1 MVKRALLSVLLLV
14 ALVPA
19 VSATTV
25 VVNSDDWIDV
35 YSGMQYA
42 YLHGDTA
49 KFMTSKRYAVVLP
62 LIIPKGEDVLVLE
75 SQRVPFT
82 INLAGNL
89 NLHGYEATTIYSG
102 GGRAV
107 NLELAKKT
115 SVTRFI
121 VIDPAYGY
129 NAIAVIPYALLTDAY
144 VLFADARNV
153 DQIVTFLS
161 GRKVDSLLLYGQ
173 LDDGLVETLGRFS
186 PEIINKGNRYKNNME
201 MIKKYVAIQP
211 NPQLILTDGSLIEEE
226 LMKAGKNKEVTLLI
240 GKGNP
245 PDEVIQFVR
254 ESHFPAA
261 VLIGNHLT
269 QSGRKLRDQAGVPV
283 FMKFGIGIGTG
294 TQSEPVKALDMFP
307 LPVINLEMVLKK
319 AQYNTVTKSVEITYE
334 NKGIRA
340 FAKGSAGILADGE
353 RVIAVGDENITRTE
367 PNETRGYT
375 YPADLTEYVA
385 AQKNLSIDLF
395 TLYGESPDVFDQAI
409 AFTGPLPV
417 VTLQDQCDVSARALV
432 YNTRTQRFVLE
443 IENDGETDCFV
454 DAELR
459 AVIVDDKPGTIAYPG
474 TLPLLEGARGELEL
488 KQRMTPVD
496 IADNPEVL
504 VHLSYG
510 EREDLML
517 NVLDVRLP
525 LREYTGS
532 MLTLTNIL
540 IGVVVL
546 LIVIILIMF
555 FVLRRRDRK

>member
-1 MVKRALLSVLLLV
+1 MVKRALFVVLLV
-14 ALVPA
+14 FALIPA
-19 VSATTV
+19 ASATTV

-42 YLHGDTA
+42 HLQGDMA
-49 KFMTSKRYAVVLP
+49 KFMTSKRYAVILP
-62 LIIPKGEDVLVLE
+62 LIIPKGENVLVLE

-102 GGRAV
+102 GGRAA

-115 SVTRFI
+115 DVTRFV

-153 DQIVTFLS
+153 DQVITFLS

-173 LDDGLVETLGRFS
+173 LDDGLVEKLGRFS
-186 PEIINKGNRYKNNME
+186 PEVINKGNRYKNNME
-201 MIKKYVAIQP
+201 IIRKYIAINP
-211 NPQLILTDGSLIEEE
+211 SPQLILTDGSIIEEE

-283 FMKFGIGIGTG
+283 FMKFGLGIGTG

-319 AQYNTVTKSVEITYE
+319 AQYNTVTKSVELTYE

-340 FAKGSAGILADGE
+340 FAKGSAGILADGA
-353 RVIAVGDENITRTE
+353 RIVTIGDENITRIE
-367 PNETRGYT
+367 PNETRGFPYR
-375 YPADLTEYVA
+375 ADLTEYVA

-409 AFTGPLPV
+409 AFTGPLQV
-417 VTLQDQCDVSARALV
+417 VTLQDRCEVSALALE
-432 YNTRTQRFVLE
+432 YNVQTQRFLLKV
-443 IENDGETDCFV
+443 ENDGEMNCFV

-459 AVIVDDKPGTIAYPG
+459 AVVIDDKPVTVAYPG
-474 TLPLLEGARGELEL
+474 TLPLPEGETQDLEI

-496 IADNPEVL
+496 LADNRDVL

-517 NVLDVRLP
+517 NVLDVKLP
-525 LREYTGS
+525 LREYSGS
-532 MLTLTNIL
+532 RFTLTNIL
-540 IGVVVL
+540 IGTVVL
-546 LIVIILIMF
+546 LVIIIVVML
-555 FVLRRRDRK
+555 FVLRRRDKK